1 MCRYW
6 RACKNYAAFHN
17 GKLLRGNE
25 QWGLLSGWIVS
36 NQIHIWRWIV
46 EYFPSILESPWVSY
60 FSLVNTWER
69 KRWWTSIL
77 FLFYLIETLPTG
89 YAFDAIDRAKV
100 HRLKVPPH
108 AMGET
113 CFDKVYEDMLGF
125 LKENYTSQLDENGR
139 ELPMAIFT
147 HDIHMK
153 MIKSILSQLPQRP
166 DDVQHDVDV
175 LSLNMLFNQLKN
187 IDAPDANTRIS
198 IHVSNML
205 MDADRYDAASNIAC
219 NYHEENDGALQCAM
233 SICRRWFYTFC
244 DHVCAKLGVTLVS
257 GVHLPDNSDCN
268 RNRRG
273 GDSKKSREVVE
284 KWMNSMEYWLLIA
297 FRNELSK
304 PNVWILPIYLNHLIH
319 IWFTWCVLCR
329 IFGLLVSPFIYSKW
343 KPTKMWNLILDIW
356 SNNNNIHGEYKH
368 TIMKLLLTQL
378 QAWSG
383 FVCPRFH
390 SCFNQGTSH
399 Q

>member
-1 MCRYW
+1 MVSIAIFYSESILIKSTCSALVYSLSSLNSVCRYC

-46 EYFPSILESPWVSY
+46 EYFPPILESPWVSY

-69 KRWWTSIL
+69 KRWWTPIL

-125 LKENYTSQLDENGR
+125 LKENYTPQFDENSR

-166 DDVQHDVDV
+166 DDVQNDVDV

-268 RNRRG
+268 RKRRG
-273 GDSKKSREVVE
+273 GDSKKNRSGCSRSSE
-284 KWMNSMEYWLLIA
+284 WIPWNIDYWLLLGM
-297 FRNELSK
+297 NH
-304 PNVWILPIYLNHLIH
+304 PNRERSNFTNLLKSLNPYLIYLMCALSHFRFARFSIYLLKMKTNKNVKLNPGYLI
-319 IWFTWCVLCR
+319 
-329 IFGLLVSPFIYSKW
+329 
-343 KPTKMWNLILDIW
+343 
-356 SNNNNIHGEYKH
+356 
-368 TIMKLLLTQL
+368 Q
-378 QAWSG
+378 
-383 FVCPRFH
+383 
-390 SCFNQGTSH
+390 
-399 Q
+399 